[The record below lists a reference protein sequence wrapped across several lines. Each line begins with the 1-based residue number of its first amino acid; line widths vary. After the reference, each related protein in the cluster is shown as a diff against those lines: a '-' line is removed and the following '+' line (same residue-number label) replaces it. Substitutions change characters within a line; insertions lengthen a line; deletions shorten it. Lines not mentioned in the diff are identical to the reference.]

1 MEILQKLISSLLNG
15 ENADGFSQILK
26 LLSENN
32 FDVKKVLSRI
42 NPQALIP
49 LLLKFIESAKPN
61 NASMVNTGA
70 GLSPIASIA
79 DKEIIY
85 SLNRYFSD

>member
-61 NASMVNTGA
+61 NANTVNTGA